1 MVMINEYKRTKIDVI
16 NIKNIYLHVLV
27 FTLIYIE
34 FGYQM
39 VVTGTVSGSIRMLI
53 LLAIT
58 FPLLFM
64 IKSLSRASIALVSYL
79 LVLTLLNS
87 VRDTSPSN
95 GILLFI
101 PIFIGF
107 VIASSVEFLDLVKV
121 FNSIVVF
128 LAAFSLATFLIS
140 LIFPNIIA
148 SLPSLGQ
155 VYDSRASMHN
165 AIFSVCISNSE
176 IVRNYGITWEPGAFS
191 ILLCLSL
198 FSLLAFEKKLSKLKL
213 SIIIIALLTTFSTM
227 GYFVMAGIL
236 LAFSLKQR
244 GTNNKIR
251 NYAFLLLGSFILL
264 IMVLP
269 SSITDVVFEKLSG
282 LFSEGEDVA
291 YTTLA
296 RLNAITYPFEAFLSS
311 PIIGVGYD
319 KFSIINKELC
329 DGVATNTILNWFA
342 SMGLLLGIPCTFA
355 YIKFAVMNA
364 KTAKINFLGK
374 ILIVISAVLLVST
387 ESLLRISLIY
397 VFMFY
402 ATKHKDL
409 I

>member
-1 MVMINEYKRTKIDVI
+1 MSTL
-16 NIKNIYLHVLV
+16 KNVYLHILV

-39 VVTGTVSGSIRMLI
+39 VVTGAVPGSIRMLI

-58 FPLLFM
+58 FPLWFM
-64 IKSLSRASIALVSYL
+64 IKSINRSSLYLIIYL
-79 LVLTLLNS
+79 LVLILVNS
-87 VRDTSPSN
+87 VRDTSLENS
-95 GILLFI
+95 ILLFI

-107 VIASSVEFLDLVKV
+107 VIASSIKFLDLVKV

-140 LIFPNIIA
+140 LFFPNIIA

-155 VYDSRASMHN
+155 VYNSRASMHN

-176 IVRNYGITWEPGAFS
+176 TMRNYGITWEPGAYS

-198 FSLLAFEKKLSKLKL
+198 YALLAFEDKVSKVKL
-213 SIIIIALLTTFSTM
+213 IIIVVAILTTFSTM

-236 LAFSLKQR
+236 LSFLLKQS
-244 GTNNKIR
+244 GTNKKIK
-251 NYAFLLLGSFILL
+251 NYAFLILGSFIILM
-264 IMVLP
+264 MVLP
-269 SSITDVVFEKLSG
+269 SSITDIVFKKLSG
-282 LFSEGEDVA
+282 LFSEGEDIA

-296 RLNAITYPFEAFLSS
+296 RLNAIIYPFEAFWSS

-342 SMGLLLGIPCTFA
+342 SMGLLLGIPCTCA

-397 VFMFY
+397 VFIFY

>member
-1 MVMINEYKRTKIDVI
+1 MVMTTEHKRAKIGVI
-16 NIKNIYLHVLV
+16 NIKNIYLHILV

-34 FGYQM
+34 FGYLM
-39 VVTGTVSGSIRMLI
+39 VVTGAVSGSIRMMI

-64 IKSLSRASIALVSYL
+64 IKSISRLSLNLIIYL
-79 LVLTLLNS
+79 LVLILVNS
-87 VRDTSPSN
+87 VRDTSLENS
-95 GILLFI
+95 ILLII

-107 VIASSVEFLDLVKV
+107 VIASSIKFLDLVKV

-128 LAAFSLATFLIS
+128 LAAFSLATFFIS
-140 LIFPNIIA
+140 LFFPNIIA

-155 VYDSRASMHN
+155 VYNSRASMHN

-176 IVRNYGITWEPGAFS
+176 TVRNYGITWEPGAFS
-191 ILLCLSL
+191 ILLSLSL
-198 FSLLAFEKKLSKLKL
+198 FSLLAFEEKPSKLKL
-213 SIIIIALLTTFSTM
+213 SIIIVALITTFSTM

-236 LAFSLKQR
+236 LSFSLKQS
-244 GTNNKIR
+244 GTNNKIK
-251 NYAFLLLGSFILL
+251 NYAFLILGSFIILM
-264 IMVLP
+264 MVLP
-269 SSITDVVFEKLSG
+269 SSITDIVFKKLSG
-282 LFSEGEDVA
+282 LFSEGEDIA

-296 RLNAITYPFEAFLSS
+296 RLNAIIYPFEAFWSS

-342 SMGLLLGIPCTFA
+342 SMGLLLGIPCTCA

-397 VFMFY
+397 VFIFY

>member
-1 MVMINEYKRTKIDVI
+1 MSTL
-16 NIKNIYLHVLV
+16 KNVYLHILV

-39 VVTGTVSGSIRMLI
+39 VVTGAVPGSIRMLI

-64 IKSLSRASIALVSYL
+64 IKSINRSSLYLITYL
-79 LVLTLLNS
+79 LVLILVNS
-87 VRDTSPSN
+87 VRDTSLENS
-95 GILLFI
+95 ILLFI

-107 VIASSVEFLDLVKV
+107 VIASSIKFLDLVKI

-128 LAAFSLATFLIS
+128 LAAFSLVTFLIS
-140 LIFPNIIA
+140 LFAPNIIA

-155 VYDSRASMHN
+155 VYDSPATMRN

-176 IVRNYGITWEPGAFS
+176 TVRNYGITWEPGAFS

-198 FSLLAFEKKLSKLKL
+198 FSLLAFEEKPSKIKL
-213 SIIIIALLTTFSTM
+213 SIIIIALITTFSTM

-251 NYAFLLLGSFILL
+251 NYAFLLLGSLVLL
-264 IMVLP
+264 MIVLP
-269 SSITDVVFEKLSG
+269 SSITDIVFEKLSG
-282 LFSEGEDVA
+282 LFSDGEDVA
-291 YTTLA
+291 YTTQA
-296 RLNAITYPFEAFLSS
+296 RLNAIIYPFEAFWSS

-319 KFSIINKELC
+319 KFSTINKELC

-342 SMGLLLGIPCTFA
+342 SMGLLLGIPCTWA

-364 KTAKINFLGK
+364 KTAKFNFLGK

-397 VFMFY
+397 VLMFY
-402 ATKHKDL
+402 ATNQKDL
-409 I
+409 T

>member
-1 MVMINEYKRTKIDVI
+1 MRTL
-16 NIKNIYLHVLV
+16 KNVYLHILV

-39 VVTGTVSGSIRMLI
+39 VVTGAVPGSIRMLI

-64 IKSLSRASIALVSYL
+64 IKSINRSSLYLITYL
-79 LVLTLLNS
+79 LVLILVNS
-87 VRDTSPSN
+87 VRDTSLENS
-95 GILLFI
+95 ILIFI

-107 VIASSVEFLDLVKV
+107 VIASSIKFLDLVKV

-128 LAAFSLATFLIS
+128 LAAFSLVTFFIS
-140 LIFPNIIA
+140 LVAPNIIA

-155 VYDSRASMHN
+155 VYDSPASMRN

-176 IVRNYGITWEPGAFS
+176 TVRNYGITWEPGAFS

-198 FSLLAFEKKLSKLKL
+198 FSLLAFEEKTSKIKL
-213 SIIIIALLTTFSTM
+213 SIIIVALITTFSTM

-264 IMVLP
+264 MMVLP
-269 SSITDVVFEKLSG
+269 SSITDIVFEKLSG
-282 LFSEGEDVA
+282 LFSDGEDVA
-291 YTTLA
+291 YTTQA
-296 RLNAITYPFEAFLSS
+296 RLNAIIYPFEAFWSS

-342 SMGLLLGIPCTFA
+342 SMGLLLGIPCAWA

-374 ILIVISAVLLVST
+374 ILIVISAVLVVST

-397 VFMFY
+397 VLMFY
-402 ATKHKDL
+402 ATKQKDL

>member
-1 MVMINEYKRTKIDVI
+1 MSTL
-16 NIKNIYLHVLV
+16 KNVYLHILV

-64 IKSLSRASIALVSYL
+64 IKSIKSINRSSLYLITYL
-79 LVLTLLNS
+79 LVLILVNS
-87 VRDTSPSN
+87 VRDTSLENS
-95 GILLFI
+95 ILLFI

-107 VIASSVEFLDLVKV
+107 VIASSIKFLDLVKV

-140 LIFPNIIA
+140 LFFPNIIA

-155 VYDSRASMHN
+155 VYNSRASMHN

-176 IVRNYGITWEPGAFS
+176 TVRNYGITWEPGAFS

-198 FSLLAFEKKLSKLKL
+198 FSLLSFEEKTSKIKL
-213 SIIIIALLTTFSTM
+213 SIIIIALITTFSTM

-251 NYAFLLLGSFILL
+251 NYAFLLLGSLVLL
-264 IMVLP
+264 MIVLP
-269 SSITDVVFEKLSG
+269 SSITDIVFEKLSG
-282 LFSEGEDVA
+282 LFSDGEDVA
-291 YTTLA
+291 YTTQA
-296 RLNAITYPFEAFLSS
+296 RLNAIIYPFKAFWSS

-319 KFSIINKELC
+319 NFSVINKKLC

-342 SMGLLLGIPCTFA
+342 AMGLLLGVPCTFC
-355 YIKFAVMNA
+355 YMNFISKNA
-364 KTAKINFLGK
+364 KHLKTSILGII
-374 ILIVISAVLLVST
+374 ILFFVAILLIST

-397 VFMFY
+397 IMIFY
-402 ATKHKDL
+402 GCQKNLFEECQK
-409 I
+409 